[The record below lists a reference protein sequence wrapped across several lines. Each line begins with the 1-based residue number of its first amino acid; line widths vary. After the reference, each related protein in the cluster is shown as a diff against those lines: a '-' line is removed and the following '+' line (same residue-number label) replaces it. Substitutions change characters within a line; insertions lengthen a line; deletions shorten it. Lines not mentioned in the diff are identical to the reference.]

1 MSDGVGY
8 SFHIGAGTTHFLRFD
23 KVSVLAR
30 EKYFVP
36 RKVREAIEI
45 SRRPNFNRDG
55 GWALP
60 PAWKPSLQSAS
71 AYNVAGLECDTCR
84 DSGVVPKFAQIR
96 PVKCIRGY
104 EKFFR
109 VASEKLLRHAISDYR
124 RKLVFVNDH
133 VYKLHLQLSRT
144 LDVER
149 TPAFLPYVKGVT
161 DTIGHLLRRRYSIR
175 TIFRPP
181 GQLRNLLRSPKD
193 KDPLAVPGVYMIP
206 CDCGSSYIGETR
218 RNITTRLKEHIRSV
232 KNRDTHT
239 SAVAEH
245 ACSAGT
251 THFLRFDKVSV
262 LAREKYFVPRKV
274 REAIEI
280 SRRPNFNRDGGWALP
295 PAWKPSLQ
303 SASAYNVAGLEC
315 DTVSAVCDTVFAS
328 TRESNPTPAQPPASE
343 SNEPTSSRAP
353 DSTRDSRQRARWAR
367 SSNRQ

>member
-1 MSDGVGY
+1 MYMEWFEGQALTSAPVRPRYWWRYVDDYIDAELDHLRRVLETNGY
-8 SFHIGAGTTHFLRFD
+8 NWRQCTR
-23 KVSVLAR
+23 LASNSSG
-30 EKYFVP
+30 K
-36 RKVREAIEI
+36 
-45 SRRPNFNRDG
+45 RRP
-55 GWALP
+55 A
-60 PAWKPSLQSAS
+60 
-71 AYNVAGLECDTCR
+71 VA
-84 DSGVVPKFAQIR
+84 
-96 PVKCIRGY
+96 
-104 EKFFR
+104 
-109 VASEKLLRHAISDYR
+109 
-124 RKLVFVNDH
+124 
-133 VYKLHLQLSRT
+133 
-144 LDVER
+144 ER
-149 TPAFLPYVKGVT
+149 TPAFLPFVKGVT

-251 THFLRFDKVSV
+251 AHFLRFDKVSV

-303 SASAYNVAGLEC
+303 SASTYNVAGLEC
-315 DTVSAVCDTVFAS
+315 DTVSAVCSTVFAP
-328 TRESNPTPAQPPASE
+328 TRESNLTPAQPANE

-353 DSTRDSRQRARWAR
+353 DSARDSRQRARWAR
-367 SSNRQ
+367 SSSRQ

>member
-1 MSDGVGY
+1 MSSITQHTTRRLSHCYWRFELRAHRALCLESRVLSGARDDVG
-8 SFHIGAGTTHFLRFD
+8 SLDSLAGGC
-23 KVSVLAR
+23 A
-30 EKYFVP
+30 
-36 RKVREAIEI
+36 
-45 SRRPNFNRDG
+45 
-55 GWALP
+55 
-60 PAWKPSLQSAS
+60 
-71 AYNVAGLECDTCR
+71 
-84 DSGVVPKFAQIR
+84 
-96 PVKCIRGY
+96 
-104 EKFFR
+104 
-109 VASEKLLRHAISDYR
+109 
-124 RKLVFVNDH
+124 
-133 VYKLHLQLSRT
+133 
-144 LDVER
+144 
-149 TPAFLPYVKGVT
+149 GVT

-232 KNRDTHT
+232 KNMDTHT

>member
-1 MSDGVGY
+1 VLETNGY
-8 SFHIGAGTTHFLRFD
+8 NWRQCTR
-23 KVSVLAR
+23 LASSSC
-30 EKYFVP
+30 K
-36 RKVREAIEI
+36 
-45 SRRPNFNRDG
+45 RRP
-55 GWALP
+55 A
-60 PAWKPSLQSAS
+60 
-71 AYNVAGLECDTCR
+71 VA
-84 DSGVVPKFAQIR
+84 
-96 PVKCIRGY
+96 
-104 EKFFR
+104 
-109 VASEKLLRHAISDYR
+109 
-124 RKLVFVNDH
+124 
-133 VYKLHLQLSRT
+133 
-144 LDVER
+144 ER

-262 LAREKYFVPRKV
+262 LAREKYFVPRK
-274 REAIEI
+274 RRWLGITSCLEAKSAICV
-280 SRRPNFNRDGGWALP
+280 
-295 PAWKPSLQ
+295 SL
-303 SASAYNVAGLEC
+303 YNVAGLEC
-315 DTVSAVCDTVFAS
+315 DTVSAVCNTVFAS
-328 TRESNPTPAQPPASE
+328 TRESNPTPTQPPAGE

>member
-1 MSDGVGY
+1 MSSIPRHTTRRLSRCYWRFEDRAHRALCLESRALSGARDDVGSLDSFADGC
-8 SFHIGAGTTHFLRFD
+8 AGVRFD
-23 KVSVLAR
+23 SRVGAKTVPHTALTVSH
-30 EKYFVP
+30 
-36 RKVREAIEI
+36 
-45 SRRPNFNRDG
+45 SRPATLRP
-55 GWALP
+55 A
-60 PAWKPSLQSAS
+60 
-71 AYNVAGLECDTCR
+71 VA
-84 DSGVVPKFAQIR
+84 
-96 PVKCIRGY
+96 
-104 EKFFR
+104 
-109 VASEKLLRHAISDYR
+109 
-124 RKLVFVNDH
+124 
-133 VYKLHLQLSRT
+133 
-144 LDVER
+144 ER

-218 RNITTRLKEHIRSV
+218 RNITIRLKEHIRSV

-251 THFLRFDKVSV
+251 AHFLRFDKVSV

-303 SASAYNVAGLEC
+303 SASTYNVGSG
-315 DTVSAVCDTVFAS
+315 V
-328 TRESNPTPAQPPASE
+328 
-343 SNEPTSSRAP
+343 
-353 DSTRDSRQRARWAR
+353 
-367 SSNRQ
+367 